1 MCGFCHN
8 RTSFKEDNLK
18 RLLILA
24 TVFLYLFVFL

>member
-18 RLLILA
+18 RLLNLA
-24 TVFLYLFVFL
+24 TVFLYFL